1 MARMYDVRQ
10 PSQGGDNYFVRTYDA
25 CPSKI
30 EMSFNL
36 STYQPTLA
44 AAGLDVYQTYYLEGT
59 DKDTLWTDG
68 QVAPDKV
75 LATRWMRQFAHTWT
89 HFAVRLALGVASRR
103 AGGSAGG
110 WEAGLTRPSWPLTH
124 PCSSPPPPLL
134 PSPFLNEHRSGCPGR
149 ASSRAASGAPTSAA
163 PTRW

>member
-1 MARMYDVRQ
+1 MARMYDVQQ

-44 AAGLDVYQTYYLEGT
+44 AAGLDVYQTYYLDGT
-59 DKDTLWTDG
+59 DKDSLWTDG
-68 QVAPDKV
+68 QVSPDKV

-89 HFAVRLALGVASRR
+89 HFAVRLVVVFASLFLFPLRR
-103 AGGSAGG
+103 RKGHA
-110 WEAGLTRPSWPLTH
+110 EHPS
-124 PCSSPPPPLL
+124 
-134 PSPFLNEHRSGCPGR
+134 
-149 ASSRAASGAPTSAA
+149 
-163 PTRW
+163 